1 MLVSG
6 SQSRLLSPH
15 SAAAWARDSPARAH
29 REAGMSLSGEVRL
42 AHSLPLH
49 TPDRDSLPGLVHS
62 SLKPP
67 GRRPQPPHTMVP
79 DR

>member
-15 SAAAWARDSPARAH
+15 SAAAWARDSPARTH
-29 REAGMSLSGEVRL
+29 REAGMSHSGEVRL

-49 TPDRDSLPGLVHS
+49 ARLGFTARSS
-62 SLKPP
+62 SLLSETSWQASTASAYN
-67 GRRPQPPHTMVP
+67 GS
-79 DR
+79 